1 MKELEELEDI
11 EGKIVK
17 EALFINCD
25 ETAIIKFADDTFI
38 ALGSRSRYGDA
49 EIEVTGDLN
58 KDEEYSAGIITD
70 EEYEKWEEKC
80 KISMANDREKEER
93 QTLKELKEK
102 YE

>member
-11 EGKIVK
+11 EGKTVK

-25 ETAIIKFADDTFI
+25 ETAIIKFVDDTFI
-38 ALGSRSRYGDA
+38 ALRSKSCYGDA
-49 EIEVTGDLN
+49 EIEVKDDLD

>member
-11 EGKIVK
+11 EGKTVK

-25 ETAIIKFADDTFI
+25 ETAIIKFVDDTFI
-38 ALGSRSRYGDA
+38 ALRSKSCYGDA
-49 EIEVTGDLN
+49 EIEVKDDLD
-58 KDEEYSAGIITD
+58 KD